1 MWLDVVGDGKELPPN
16 NKTLSSGRGL
26 DIVFNTS
33 EWAEV
38 IGSYRIATLRQVSAL
53 AE

>member
-1 MWLDVVGDGKELPPN
+1 MWLDVVGGGKELPPN

-26 DIVFNTS
+26 AIVFNTS
-33 EWAEV
+33 VQV
-38 IGSYRIATLRQVSAL
+38 IGSYRIAILRQVSAP